1 MDTGT
6 IKLGAKKELSRKVLP
21 SIQLEGFFYGGG
33 YGGLTVVNLENL
45 PREEVQFDSDEP
57 QSCCRPTA
65 RQHLILQTFNISPR
79 AGGILIVLEG
89 WVALERV
96 VTQPS
101 IYFYD
106 NPSSKRARL

>member
-1 MDTGT
+1 MVTGT
-6 IKLGAKKELSRKVLP
+6 IKLGAKKELSRKPLP
-21 SIQLEGFFYGGG
+21 GDQLEGFFYGGG
-33 YGGLTVVNLENL
+33 VTLKLRNRLSRTENGKKL
-45 PREEVQFDSDEP
+45 LIH
-57 QSCCRPTA
+57 

-101 IYFYD
+101 IFFYD
-106 NPSSKRARL
+106 NPSQKRVGVTQ